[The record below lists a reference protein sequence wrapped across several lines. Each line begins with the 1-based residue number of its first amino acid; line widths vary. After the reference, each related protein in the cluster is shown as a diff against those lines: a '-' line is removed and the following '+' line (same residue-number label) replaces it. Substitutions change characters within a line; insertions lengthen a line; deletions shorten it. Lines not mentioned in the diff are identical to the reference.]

1 MTDFILYFQI
11 GWSHI
16 ISRDA
21 LDHLYFI
28 SLLSIVYRFVDWKKV
43 LILITAFTIGHALTL
58 FLSVLDL
65 VRIKDSY
72 VEFAIPC
79 TIVITAAV
87 NLFKSKDL
95 LQASSIHYGM
105 ALFFGLI
112 HGLGYANTIK
122 FMLASDQ
129 NILASLLSFNL
140 GLESGQIFV
149 VLLILFLVWVT
160 SKTRFFTQRDLV
172 MFFSVIILSLSL
184 KMAIERFPFFQ

>member
-1 MTDFILYFQI
+1 MTDFIFYFQI

-28 SLLSIVYRFVDWKKV
+28 SLLSIVYQFVDWKKV
-43 LILITAFTIGHALTL
+43 LILITAFTFGHAITL

-87 NLFKSKDL
+87 NLLKSKDL
-95 LQASSIHYGM
+95 LKASSIHYGM

-112 HGLGYANTIK
+112 HGLGYANTIR

-160 SKTRFFTQRDLV
+160 GETRFFTHRDLV

>member
-1 MTDFILYFQI
+1 MMDYIFYFKI
-11 GWSHI
+11 GWAHI
-16 ISRDA
+16 ISVDA

-28 SLLSIVYRFVDWKKV
+28 SLLSIVYRFIDWKKV
-43 LILITAFTIGHALTL
+43 LILVTAFTIGHALTL

-65 VRIKDSY
+65 VRVKDSY

-79 TIVITAAV
+79 TIMITAAV
-87 NLFKSKDL
+87 NLFKRNEL
-95 LQASSIHYGM
+95 LEKKPLHYGM

-112 HGLGYANTIK
+112 HGMGYANTIR

-149 VLLILFLVWVT
+149 VLFILFLVWVT
-160 SKTRFFTQRDLV
+160 VKTSLSTHRDLV
-172 MFFSVIILSLSL
+172 VFFSVTIFLLSL
-184 KMAIERFPFFQ
+184 KMAIERFPFFK

>member
-1 MTDFILYFQI
+1 MTDFIFYFKI

-16 ISRDA
+16 ISKDA

-43 LILITAFTIGHALTL
+43 LILVTAFTIGHALTL
-58 FLSVLDL
+58 FMSVLDL
-65 VRIKDSY
+65 VRISESY

-79 TIVITAAV
+79 TIIITAVV
-87 NLFKSKDL
+87 NLYRRNELS
-95 LQASSIHYGM
+95 QTNSIHYGM

-112 HGLGYANTIK
+112 HGLGYANTIR

-129 NILASLLSFNL
+129 NILASLFSFNL

-160 SKTRFFTQRDLV
+160 GKIRLFTHRDLV
-172 MFFSVIILSLSL
+172 MFFSVIILSFSF